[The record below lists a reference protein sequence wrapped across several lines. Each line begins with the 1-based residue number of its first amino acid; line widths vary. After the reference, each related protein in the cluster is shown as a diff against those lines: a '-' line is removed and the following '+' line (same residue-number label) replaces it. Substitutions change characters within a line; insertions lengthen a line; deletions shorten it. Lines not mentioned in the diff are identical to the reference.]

1 MSKERERQILEILAR
16 QKQASVHDLAQ
27 RLYAS
32 EPSIR
37 RDLAR
42 LHSQHLIQRT
52 HGGAVL
58 EETALSQ
65 TKIPFLIRELEQSD
79 AKLIMARRAIEQ
91 VKDNDVVF
99 LDASTSAYTLI
110 PFLSQKRG
118 ITVVTN
124 GVKAL
129 ARLAEYGISTLSTG
143 GELIA
148 SCMALV
154 GEDACRYVDGIN
166 ADVAFFSC
174 RGLSMDGRLSDIAPA
189 ENHVRRRM
197 IAQSRRAFLLCASEK
212 FGKVF
217 YHHLCTTRELDGVIS
232 DAETD
237 AFPLRQG

>member
-16 QKQASVHDLAQ
+16 QKQASVHDLAE

-42 LHSQHLIQRT
+42 LQSQHLIQRI

-65 TKIPFLIRELEQSD
+65 TKIPFLIRELEQCD
-79 AKLIMARRAIEQ
+79 AKLLMARKAVELVR
-91 VKDNDVVF
+91 DNDVIF
-99 LDASTSAYTLI
+99 LDASTSAYMLI
-110 PFLSQKRG
+110 PFLAEKRG

-129 ARLAEYGISTLSTG
+129 ARLAEYSIPTLSTG

-148 SCMALV
+148 SCMVLV

-166 ADVAFFSC
+166 ADSAFFSC
-174 RGLSMDGRLSDIAPA
+174 RGLSADGRLSDISPA
-189 ENHVRRRM
+189 ENHVRKRM
-197 IAQSRRAFLLCASEK
+197 IAQAKRAYLLCASEK
-212 FGKVF
+212 FGKMF
-217 YHHLCTTRELDGVIS
+217 YHHLCSTRELDGVIS
-232 DAETD
+232 DAET
-237 AFPLRQG
+237 AGFPTRAG